1 MIDRLCGDAVVA
13 MVQAADLRRRDDA
26 HREQLAAPMALER
39 IASSTSLPTPV
50 TSGQIIL
57 QSETA
62 ELYPPDIQMRPIKA
76 IPAECSEVAP

>member
-1 MIDRLCGDAVVA
+1 MLLDVFP
-13 MVQAADLRRRDDA
+13 A
-26 HREQLAAPMALER
+26 HREQLAAPKALER

-62 ELYPPDIQMRPIKA
+62 ELYSPPDIQMRPIKA